1 MTGPGSSIKASLFVT
16 CIVDQFYPQVG
27 ESTARVLNR
36 LGVDLDFP
44 REQTCCG
51 QPAFNAGFWND
62 AKPLARRFLK
72 IFEGDRYIVAPS
84 GSCVAM
90 VRVFYPELLQDEPE
104 LLAQARDTAPR
115 VFELTEFI
123 VDVLGVTE
131 LAGKELERSVT
142 YHESCHL
149 KRELGVD
156 RQPRALLNS
165 LPGVR
170 LVEMPQAE
178 VCCGF
183 GGTFAVKY
191 ADISAAM
198 LQDKIDNIT
207 STGADSVV
215 ACDASCLMHIGGG
228 LLKQK
233 LPVRATHIAELLD
246 EAI

>member
-1 MTGPGSSIKASLFVT
+1 LTGPKASLFVT
-16 CIVDQFYPQVG
+16 CIVDQFYPEVG
-27 ESTARVLNR
+27 ESTARVLDR

-44 REQTCCG
+44 RDQTCCG

-62 AKPLARRFLK
+62 AKPLARGFLK
-72 IFEGDRYIVAPS
+72 AFEGDRYIVAPS

-90 VRVFYPELLQDEPE
+90 VREFYAELFHDDAT
-104 LLAQARDTAPR
+104 LLARARDLAPR

-123 VDVLGVTE
+123 VDVLGVTD
-131 LAGKELERSVT
+131 LAGKRLERCVT
-142 YHESCHL
+142 YHECCHL

-156 RQPRALLNS
+156 RQPRALLDS
-165 LPGVR
+165 LPGVQ

-198 LQDKIDNIT
+198 LQDKIDNIM

-228 LLKQK
+228 LSKQE

-246 EAI
+246 DAL

>member
-1 MTGPGSSIKASLFVT
+1 M
-16 CIVDQFYPQVG
+16 DQFYPRVG
-27 ESTARVLNR
+27 ESTARVLDR

-44 REQTCCG
+44 RDQTCCG

-72 IFEGDRYIVAPS
+72 VFEGDRYIVAPS

-90 VRVFYPELLQDEPE
+90 VREFYAELFHDEPAIV
-104 LLAQARDTAPR
+104 AQARDMAPR
-115 VFELTEFI
+115 VYELTEFI
-123 VDVLGVTE
+123 VDVLGVAGLADLAE
-131 LAGKELERSVT
+131 EAGKSLEQSVT

-156 RQPRALLNS
+156 RQPRALLDS
-165 LPGVR
+165 LPGVK
-170 LVEMPQAE
+170 LLEMPQAE

-228 LLKQK
+228 LSKQE

-246 EAI
+246 EAL